1 MPCIS
6 SFYGLLIYMYGADYN
21 PPHFH
26 VNYGGKWSVFDFD
39 GNIQEGE
46 LPLAK
51 QRLIGAWVE
60 IHRDELIANW
70 ELAKNKET
78 LTKILPLQ

>member
-1 MPCIS
+1 MPLS
-6 SFYGLLIYMYGADYN
+6 
-21 PPHFH
+21 
-26 VNYGGKWSVFDFD
+26 
-39 GNIQEGE
+39 
-46 LPLAK
+46 K

-60 IHRDELIANW
+60 IHRNGLIANW